1 MKFVYK
7 NKEYSSVDGVK
18 DAHWGSGSLPY
29 NPAYT
34 LVTKING
41 SGSKRFV
48 STASTIN
55 LTKYPAFK
63 ETFILEGNKK
73 IALWDDSKSTS
84 AWVNSYNFTTTGD
97 HYICYVLKPCTIQA
111 ASTGDDWQIGGTY
124 YILPLYM
131 FMDINTQLDVVSW
144 PTKLQGIGSS
154 CFRNSRVLNIPGKFP
169 KSLLTIGND
178 TFNGATLTPDTGY
191 LDFGPVINSFGK
203 YAFNGQNK
211 TRITYAVIR
220 NTISDTNA
228 QTSYFSSYSRFN
240 NCDFDIVVTE
250 NITRICTYL
259 FSYFKGNLYMLGET
273 PPTFSSW
280 GNIGSGLKIYV
291 PIGCGNAY
299 KNAWPNMRNYIYEG
313 TCPYEV

>member
-1 MKFVYK
+1 MKFAYK

-18 DAHWGSGSLPY
+18 EAHWGSGSLPY

-63 ETFILEGNKK
+63 EIFILEDNKK
-73 IALWDDSKSTS
+73 IALWDDSMSTS
-84 AWVNSYNFTTTGD
+84 AWKNSYNFTTTGD

-111 ASTGDDWQIGGTY
+111 SSTGDDWQIGGTY

-131 FMDINTQLDVVSW
+131 FMNINTQLDVVSW

-154 CFRNSRVLNIPGKFP
+154 CFRTSRVRNIPGKFP
-169 KSLLTIGND
+169 KGFLTVGND
-178 TFNGATLTPDTGY
+178 TFNGATLTPNTGY

-203 YAFNGQNK
+203 YAFYGQNK

-228 QTSYFSSYSRFN
+228 QSGFFDGFSRFYG
-240 NCDFDIVVTE
+240 CDFDIVVTG
-250 NITRICTYL
+250 NVTRICTYL
-259 FSYFKGNLYMLGET
+259 FSNFQGNLYMLGET
-273 PPTFSSW
+273 PPTFSNW
-280 GNIGSGLKIYV
+280 GSIGSGLKIYV
-291 PIGCGNAY
+291 PIGCGDAY